1 MDKHQELGNTRAAR
15 AAALGQAQLLI
26 EALPWIKE
34 SAGKTVVVKYGGAAM
49 TDDALRA
56 DVMSDIV
63 LMKIIGL
70 NPIIVHGGGKDITA
84 YCEKLDLPV
93 EFKDGFRVTS
103 PEVMD
108 IVKMV
113 LIGKVNQELVAQ
125 LNEHGH
131 LAVGLSG
138 ADGHILKARQKA
150 PGMEQVGVVDEVD
163 TTLLIDL
170 VQGDYIPVIAS
181 VGVGADGAAYNINA
195 DLAAGA
201 IAAAIGA
208 QKVVFLTDVDG
219 LYEDFEDKS
228 TLISLMQLA
237 EAKAMLE
244 SGTLATGMIPK
255 MEACVGALSAGVSR
269 AYILNGTLP
278 HSLLLEMFTDQGVG
292 TMILQDNEDALPDD
306 FIEYP
311 EGNLASKLHGKETG

>member
-1 MDKHQELGNTRAAR
+1 MDTHQELNNTRAQR
-15 AAALGQAQLLI
+15 AIALGQAQLLI

-34 SAGKTVVVKYGGAAM
+34 SAGKMVVVKYGGAAM

-70 NPIIVHGGGKDITA
+70 NPIVVHGGGNDISA
-84 YCEKLDLPV
+84 YCNKLGLPV
-93 EFKDGFRVTS
+93 EFKDGFRVTT

-113 LIGKVNQELVAQ
+113 LVGKVNQELVAQ

-131 LAVGLSG
+131 LAVGLNG
-138 ADGHILKARQKA
+138 ADGHILKARQKL
-150 PGMEQVGVVDEVD
+150 PELGQVGDIEQVD
-163 TTLLIDL
+163 TTLLVDL
-170 VQGDYIPVIAS
+170 VQADYIPVVAS
-181 VGVGADGAAYNINA
+181 VAMGSDGTSYNVNA
-195 DLAAGA
+195 DVAAGA

-208 QKVVFLTDVDG
+208 HKVVFLTDVDG
-219 LYEDFEDKS
+219 LYQDFSDKS
-228 TLISLMQLA
+228 TLISKMHLA
-237 EAKAMLE
+237 ETKELLQ
-244 SGTLATGMIPK
+244 SGSLSTGMIPK
-255 MEACVGALSAGVSR
+255 IEACVAALSAGVSR

-292 TMILQDNEDALPDD
+292 TMILQDSGETMPDD
-306 FIEYP
+306 FTEYP
-311 EGNLASKLHGKETG
+311 EGNLASKLHG